1 MAHSSHLAIT
11 RILNSANKYPFR
23 IFECYALSNVYVR
36 SKEKETANKVP
47 RSVKYVFFGNAN
59 SYVVLRFSVIKYAG
73 GRWKNVFA
81 SLCKNGA
88 ETFHSHFR
96 MSFLWLNHAFSVQ
109 SSHIKKVLDA
119 ARTIYAIM

>member
-11 RILNSANKYPFR
+11 RIPNSANRHPFR
-23 IFECYALSNVYVR
+23 ILECNALSNVYVH
-36 SKEKETANKVP
+36 SKEKETANKVA
-47 RSVKYVFFGNAN
+47 RSVKYVFLGNAN

-73 GRWKNVFA
+73 GRRKNVFA

-96 MSFLWLNHAFSVQ
+96 MRF
-109 SSHIKKVLDA
+109 
-119 ARTIYAIM
+119 YG